1 MKNFLEELRVQR
13 DHIRRHLEWIE
24 RKIELL
30 ESEDARP
37 DGINPSTDTRTNQAS
52 ADNNFSPGP
61 GKARELAGEKATE
74 RPPDTD
80 PAVFQESHGQSV
92 LRAKRGCLL
101 LFLLGIL
108 LFLFLLFGLPY
119 LVG

>member
-30 ESEDARP
+30 ESGDAHL
-37 DGINPSTDTRTNQAS
+37 DADDPSTDTRTNQAN
-52 ADNNFSPGP
+52 ANNNPKPSPG
-61 GKARELAGEKATE
+61 KSQELAGEKATE
-74 RPPDTD
+74 RLPDTD
-80 PAVFQESHGQSV
+80 PAVFQDSNGESA
-92 LRAKRGCLL
+92 LRARRGCLL
-101 LFLLGIL
+101 LFLLGIV